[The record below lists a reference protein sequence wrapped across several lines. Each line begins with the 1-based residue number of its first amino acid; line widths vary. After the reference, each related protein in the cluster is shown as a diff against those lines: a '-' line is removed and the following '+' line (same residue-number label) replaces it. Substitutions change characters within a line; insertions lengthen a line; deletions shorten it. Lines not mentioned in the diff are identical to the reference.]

1 MWMSMRVIEPIDKR
15 FSKRTE
21 VGVAQ
26 NAIAVALDLETKPA
40 AALPPAG
47 RLRECLA
54 AHDLT
59 GL

>member
-1 MWMSMRVIEPIDKR
+1 MRVIEPIDKR